1 MIVLEFNGQNVFDT
15 VVKIFDTLKNGI
27 LDIYGSIPIFVQ
39 PIVICYIMISLA
51 FLFIGRDG

>member
-1 MIVLEFNGQNVFDT
+1 MIVLALNGQNVFDT
-15 VVKIFDTLKNGI
+15 VINMFDTLKNGI
-27 LDIYGSIPIFVQ
+27 VSIYSSIPIFVQ